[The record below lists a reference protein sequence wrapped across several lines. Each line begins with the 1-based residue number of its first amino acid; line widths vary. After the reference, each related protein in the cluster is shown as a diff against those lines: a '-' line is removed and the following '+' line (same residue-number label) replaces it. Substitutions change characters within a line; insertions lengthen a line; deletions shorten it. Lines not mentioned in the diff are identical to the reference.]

1 MTDFRNW
8 LLRYAGL
15 YIGISFGLAVLIVFL
30 GRDIGIRAMQIKN
43 QRQEL
48 ASRLRAFESLT
59 ALRSGSEEA
68 KQFAAAL
75 EKSLPERD
83 ELIAFSKDLE
93 NLSKNN
99 QLSFEFQFE
108 SEAPSEAGLPG
119 SNNFIL
125 LADGSYA
132 NFVRFLK
139 NVEESGYFVSFSLI
153 DLAQR
158 DKNFQIRA
166 NGKVFSR

>member
-15 YIGISFGLAVLIVFL
+15 YIGISCGLIVLIFFL
-30 GRDIGIRAMQIKN
+30 GRDIGVRAAQIRS

-68 KQFAAAL
+68 KQFSALL
-75 EKSLPERD
+75 EKALPEKD
-83 ELIAFSKDLE
+83 ELIGFSKTLE
-93 NLSKNN
+93 TFAKNN
-99 QLSFEFQFE
+99 QLDFEFQFE
-108 SEAPSEAGLPG
+108 SEAPSEGTMPG
-119 SNNFIL
+119 SNNFIIP
-125 LADGSYA
+125 ARGSYA

-139 NVEESGYFVSFSLI
+139 NIEESGYFVSFSLI

-158 DKNFQIRA
+158 DKDFEMRI